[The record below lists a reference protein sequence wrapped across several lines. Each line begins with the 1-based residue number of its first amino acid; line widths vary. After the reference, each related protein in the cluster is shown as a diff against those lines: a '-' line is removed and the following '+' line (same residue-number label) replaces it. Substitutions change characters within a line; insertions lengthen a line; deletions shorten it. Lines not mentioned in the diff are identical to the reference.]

1 MAQSIGLGIG
11 RRRRPLGLLPV
22 DSTPTIDLD
31 FTDASQP
38 TLDLDFTT
46 QRYAVFSSEPTGD
59 FAGTYKIW
67 S

>member
-1 MAQSIGLGIG
+1 MPPILDLRLGLSLQAG
-11 RRRRPLGLLPV
+11 RRQPPAG
-22 DSTPTIDLD
+22 TPSLSLD
-31 FTDASQP
+31 FTDTSQP

-46 QRYAVFSSEPTGD
+46 QRYAVFAAEQTGD